1 MKISQTTREIWNV
14 CVSVWSFNNDN
25 YKQTLRITDT
35 HIHTQWN
42 NRSNWW
48 NTNTMVMMNS
58 GFVFAFKLK
67 KSQKKKNCT
76 LIIRFYAFWFEW
88 NQRFFFRTKKK
99 PLVKHLKKKMGAKAK
114 RKNRITIFQSC
125 SYTHTHWIDENNEKK
140 MKKNWIQ
147 SNWTHT
153 KKNFSSTSNE
163 KKNEFKIFNVMAIWI
178 WLSFNHWWW
187 LSGFFSFWF
196 DHQIT

>member
-14 CVSVWSFNNDN
+14 CVSVWWFWSFNNDN

-42 NRSNWW
+42 NWSNWW

-67 KSQKKKNCT
+67 KNQKKNCT

-99 PLVKHLKKKMGAKAK
+99 PLVKHLKKKMGAKEK

-125 SYTHTHWIDENNEKK
+125 SYTHTHIESTKIMKKKWKKIEYNRIEHTQKKIFHQQAMRKK
-140 MKKNWIQ
+140 MNSK
-147 SNWTHT
+147 
-153 KKNFSSTSNE
+153 FS
-163 KKNEFKIFNVMAIWI
+163 M
-178 WLSFNHWWW
+178 
-187 LSGFFSFWF
+187 
-196 DHQIT
+196 